1 MMGWEWRETEEEPL
15 GERTTALPSEGPRGS
30 LGEPSTEEGSHSLL
44 QEIFPTQG
52 LNPGLLYGRHILYH
66 LSHQGSPWMD

>member
-66 LSHQGSPWMD
+66 LSHRGRPRL